1 MMDKP
6 QLQIKPWKL
15 GEAFVYRCSVCGQE
29 FIAPEDRR
37 PEEGM
42 TEVSGGFL
50 RTHPG
55 MSRRWGQRGQVPPLG
70 EMDKKMDSGL
80 VEYPIGQK
88 TTRTTNT

>member
-42 TEVSGGFL
+42 TEVWAAFYEHIRECHDAGAAWSASS
-50 RTHPG
+50 P
-55 MSRRWGQRGQVPPLG
+55 RRNG
-70 EMDKKMDSGL
+70 
-80 VEYPIGQK
+80 
-88 TTRTTNT
+88 

>member
-1 MMDKP
+1 MDKP

-42 TEVSGGFL
+42 AELWAAFYEHIRECHGWRSVVKPL
-50 RTHPG
+50 PKEKW
-55 MSRRWGQRGQVPPLG
+55 MRWT
-70 EMDKKMDSGL
+70 L
-80 VEYPIGQK
+80 V
-88 TTRTTNT
+88 